1 LVKDNAAVFIRPS
14 TLRFGLLIG
23 LAAALAGCKSHGLD
37 ETGGVTITRSVC
49 PAVALP
55 AYTGDVTLFNPP
67 MMRDASAIDV
77 VATLTDLRGA
87 CNDVPPADLT
97 SNVTFKVLGRRS
109 NATGARDVVLPYFV
123 TVMRSGTSVV
133 SKSVGRVQLHFDDG
147 QLRAETTGSG
157 TATVSRALSTLP
169 PAINQRITRKR
180 RAGEADAAVDPMNDP
195 KVRAAVKSASFEVL
209 VGFQLTEDQLAYN
222 ARR

>member
-1 LVKDNAAVFIRPS
+1 MPIRPS
-14 TLRFGLLIG
+14 TIRIGLLLG
-23 LAAALAGCKSHGLD
+23 VAAALAGCKSHGLD
-37 ETGGVTITRSVC
+37 ETGGVQITRSIC

-55 AYTGDVTLFNPP
+55 AYTGDVTLFDPP
-67 MMRDASAIDV
+67 SSRDSAAIDV

-87 CNDVPPADLT
+87 CNDVAPADLT
-97 SNVTFKVLGRRS
+97 SNITFKVLGRRS
-109 NATGARDVVLPYFV
+109 SATGARDVVLPYFI
-123 TVMRSGTSVV
+123 TVMRSGTDVV

-147 QLRAETTGSG
+147 QLRSEATGSG
-157 TATVSRALSTLP
+157 TATVSRSLSTLP
-169 PAINQRITRKR
+169 QAINQRITRKR

-209 VGFQLTEDQLAYN
+209 VGLQLTEDQLSYN